1 MSPSNETPAW
11 SDMLS
16 AVAAVIILSKN
27 RVGMNEDTP
36 SAPDGKRHALQAE
49 ILKALQ
55 HEYCIIVSANQSR
68 LMIPAP
74 GNHFTG
80 LAGPL
85 VFGLTMAFLHL
96 VFLPVVINQI

>member
-1 MSPSNETPAW
+1 MWRIEPLEEIIVSIKRNPGMEQHAECSGGGYT
-11 SDMLS
+11 
-16 AVAAVIILSKN
+16 ILSKN

-36 SAPDGKRHALQAE
+36 SALHGKRHALYAE

-55 HEYCIIVSANQSR
+55 NEYCIIVSANQSR

-85 VFGLTMAFLHL
+85 VFGLTMAF
-96 VFLPVVINQI
+96 